1 MQKIRK
7 YSYLIFHR
15 TWNILGSFGQNPER
29 DFYKKNWALSLF
41 KSDDTLNLSKKL
53 GNS

>member
-29 DFYKKNWALSLF
+29 DFYKKIEPFHFLSQMIP
-41 KSDDTLNLSKKL
+41 
-53 GNS
+53 